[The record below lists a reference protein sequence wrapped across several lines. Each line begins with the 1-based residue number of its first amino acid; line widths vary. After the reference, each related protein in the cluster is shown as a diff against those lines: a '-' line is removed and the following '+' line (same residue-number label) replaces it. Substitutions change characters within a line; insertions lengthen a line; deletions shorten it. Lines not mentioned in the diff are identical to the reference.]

1 MKRHISKAEDSVIQ
15 DHLTLGKITGVFGLK
30 GEVRV
35 FLHNPRTDL
44 FDKKRPIV
52 LYISPES
59 IVEKKMSC
67 RSGAGKRIIGKLEG
81 VSSVE
86 QARSFIGATICIH
99 PKHLPH
105 PEENEFYHY
114 QLLGMLVSTPS
125 GIILGN
131 VTEIVPSGLIE
142 DGDNSKDQALED
154 NQIDILIVEDETM
167 KYYIPFTKEEVLE
180 VSLQHGILVPDIID
194 ESEILDSDDATRHT
208 NISDTTD
215 E

>member
-1 MKRHISKAEDSVIQ
+1 MKRHISKVEESVIQ
-15 DHLTLGKITGVFGLK
+15 GYLTLGKITGVFGLK

-35 FLHNPRTDL
+35 FLHNPRTEL

-52 LYISPES
+52 LYISADV
-59 IVEKKMSC
+59 IQEKKMSC
-67 RSGAGKRIIGKLEG
+67 RSGAGKRIIGKIDG
-81 VSSVE
+81 ITSVE
-86 QARSFIGATICIH
+86 QARALIGSTICIH

-105 PEENEFYHY
+105 PDENEFYHY
-114 QLLGMLVSTPS
+114 QLLNMLVYTPS

-131 VTEIVPSGLIE
+131 VTEIVPSGLSE
-142 DGDNSKDQALED
+142 ESDNSNDESSES

-167 KYYIPFTKEEVLE
+167 KYYIPFTKEDVLE
-180 VSLQHGILVPDIID
+180 VSLQNGILVPDII
-194 ESEILDSDDATRHT
+194 ETSEDLDSEDSIIHT